1 MIHWIHRER
10 GSVDPERVRENQ
22 LDSLALER
30 KEGKAP
36 LAKTERERERERERE
51 TLRLP
56 GFKERAVRLVQRE

>member
-36 LAKTERERERERERE
+36 LAKTERERERERH
-51 TLRLP
+51 
-56 GFKERAVRLVQRE
+56 